1 MKNWVKPKPLIIVG
15 SGVAESKDSEA
26 IYKLVGEFASH
37 FNSGWNGVNL
47 LHREASRV
55 AALDLGFNT
64 LVEDSTKAKFIYLLG
79 ADEITNTKIFQ
90 RMHLWYIKRVI

>member
-26 IYKLVGEFASH
+26 IYKLVGEFVSKH
-37 FNSGWNGVNL
+37 ENFNSGEWNGVNL

-64 LVEDSTKAKFIYLLG
+64 LVEDSTKAKFIYLL
-79 ADEITNTKIFQ
+79 ELMK
-90 RMHLWYIKRVI
+90 